1 MAGFEHY
8 AWLMKSE
15 PSEVSVDDVLGMKDC
30 KVGWFGVR
38 NYQAR
43 NFMRDLC
50 KIGDPVLFYHSSC
63 AQPGIVGIGEIASE
77 PYPDPTQFD
86 ETSEYFDAKSTQ
98 AKPRWV
104 QVDVHILHKVKL
116 AKIFPIQIFKFS
128 NHTRGLSGT
137 HNNRPYGFI
146 RLLYGIYGRPFGYRR
161 RHDHY
166 TVPDYADPVEF
177 DSP

>member
-77 PYPDPTQFD
+77 PYPDP
-86 ETSEYFDAKSTQ
+86 
-98 AKPRWV
+98 RWV

-116 AKIFPIQIFKFS
+116 VSIAELRTIPGCEGMRVLQKG
-128 NHTRGLSGT
+128 NRLSIT
-137 HNNRPYGFI
+137 
-146 RLLYGIYGRPFGYRR
+146 
-161 RHDHY
+161 
-166 TVPDYADPVEF
+166 PVNE
-177 DSP
+177 DEWKALQPHLISQT

>member
-77 PYPDPTQFD
+77 PYPDRSLMKLQNISTRRVLRRSPAGF
-86 ETSEYFDAKSTQ
+86 KSMC
-98 AKPRWV
+98 
-104 QVDVHILHKVKL
+104 
-116 AKIFPIQIFKFS
+116 IFFIKS
-128 NHTRGLSGT
+128 NSFLSL
-137 HNNRPYGFI
+137 N
-146 RLLYGIYGRPFGYRR
+146 
-161 RHDHY
+161 
-166 TVPDYADPVEF
+166 
-177 DSP
+177 

>member
-1 MAGFEHY
+1 MAGFEDY

-15 PSEVSVDDVLGMKDC
+15 PSEVSVDDVLQMDGC

-77 PYPDPTQFD
+77 PYPDPTQFE
-86 ETSEYFDAKSTQ
+86 ETSGYFDAKSTQ
-98 AKPRWV
+98 EKPRWV
-104 QVDVHILHKVKL
+104 QVDVRVLHKVRLVSIAELRTIPGCEGMRVLQKG
-116 AKIFPIQIFKFS
+116 
-128 NHTRGLSGT
+128 NRLSIT
-137 HNNRPYGFI
+137 PVNEDEWKALQPYLI
-146 RLLYGIYGRPFGYRR
+146 PQ
-161 RHDHY
+161 
-166 TVPDYADPVEF
+166 T
-177 DSP
+177 

>member
-1 MAGFEHY
+1 MNY
-8 AWLMKSE
+8 WLFKSE
-15 PSEVSVDDVLGMKDC
+15 PDTWSWDQQVARGDAGEEWG
-30 KVGWFGVR
+30 GVR

-116 AKIFPIQIFKFS
+116 VSIAELRTIPGCEGMRVLQKG
-128 NHTRGLSGT
+128 NRLSIT
-137 HNNRPYGFI
+137 
-146 RLLYGIYGRPFGYRR
+146 
-161 RHDHY
+161 
-166 TVPDYADPVEF
+166 PVNE
-177 DSP
+177 DEWKALQPHLISQT

>member
-15 PSEVSVDDVLGMKDC
+15 PSEVSVDDVLQMDGC

-77 PYPDPTQFD
+77 PYPDPTQFE
-86 ETSEYFDAKSTQ
+86 ETSGYFDAKSTQ
-98 AKPRWV
+98 EKPRWV
-104 QVDVHILHKVKL
+104 QVDVRVLHKVRL
-116 AKIFPIQIFKFS
+116 VSSQSFERFPAVRECASFKRAIAS
-128 NHTRGLSGT
+128 RS
-137 HNNRPYGFI
+137 RP
-146 RLLYGIYGRPFGYRR
+146 
-161 RHDHY
+161 
-166 TVPDYADPVEF
+166 
-177 DSP
+177 

>member
-15 PSEVSVDDVLGMKDC
+15 PSEVSVDDVLQMDGC

-63 AQPGIVGIGEIASE
+63 TQPGIVGIGEIASE
-77 PYPDPTQFD
+77 PYPDPTQFE
-86 ETSEYFDAKSTQ
+86 ETSGYFDAKSTQ
-98 AKPRWV
+98 EKPRWV
-104 QVDVHILHKVKL
+104 QVDVRVLHKVRLVSIAELRTIPGCEGMRVLQKG
-116 AKIFPIQIFKFS
+116 
-128 NHTRGLSGT
+128 NRLSIT
-137 HNNRPYGFI
+137 PVNEDEWKALQPYLI
-146 RLLYGIYGRPFGYRR
+146 PQ
-161 RHDHY
+161 
-166 TVPDYADPVEF
+166 T
-177 DSP
+177 

>member
-63 AQPGIVGIGEIASE
+63 AQPGIVGIGELPPNLIRIRRSLMKLQNISTRRVLRRSPAG
-77 PYPDPTQFD
+77 F
-86 ETSEYFDAKSTQ
+86 KSMC
-98 AKPRWV
+98 
-104 QVDVHILHKVKL
+104 
-116 AKIFPIQIFKFS
+116 IFFIKS
-128 NHTRGLSGT
+128 NSFLSL
-137 HNNRPYGFI
+137 N
-146 RLLYGIYGRPFGYRR
+146 
-161 RHDHY
+161 
-166 TVPDYADPVEF
+166 
-177 DSP
+177 

>member
-15 PSEVSVDDVLGMKDC
+15 PSEVSVDDVLQMDGC

-77 PYPDPTQFD
+77 PYPDPTQFE
-86 ETSEYFDAKSTQ
+86 ETSGE
-98 AKPRWV
+98 
-104 QVDVHILHKVKL
+104 H
-116 AKIFPIQIFKFS
+116 
-128 NHTRGLSGT
+128 SGKT
-137 HNNRPYGFI
+137 ALGS
-146 RLLYGIYGRPFGYRR
+146 GRCSR
-161 RHDHY
+161 
-166 TVPDYADPVEF
+166 TA
-177 DSP
+177 

>member
-50 KIGDPVLFYHSSC
+50 KIGDPSFSTTLRVLSLASS
-63 AQPGIVGIGEIASE
+63 V
-77 PYPDPTQFD
+77 
-86 ETSEYFDAKSTQ
+86 
-98 AKPRWV
+98 
-104 QVDVHILHKVKL
+104 LVKL
-116 AKIFPIQIFKFS
+116 PPNLIRIRRSLMKLQNISTRRVLRRSPAGFKSMCVFFIKS
-128 NHTRGLSGT
+128 NSFLSL
-137 HNNRPYGFI
+137 N
-146 RLLYGIYGRPFGYRR
+146 
-161 RHDHY
+161 
-166 TVPDYADPVEF
+166 
-177 DSP
+177 

>member
-15 PSEVSVDDVLGMKDC
+15 PSEVSVDDVLQMDGC

-50 KIGDPVLFYHSSC
+50 KIGDPVLFYHSSF

-77 PYPDPTQFD
+77 PYPDPTQFE
-86 ETSEYFDAKSTQ
+86 ETSGYFDAKSTQ
-98 AKPRWV
+98 EKPRWV
-104 QVDVHILHKVKL
+104 QVDVRVLHKVRLVSIAELRTIPGCEGMRVLQKG
-116 AKIFPIQIFKFS
+116 
-128 NHTRGLSGT
+128 NRLSIT
-137 HNNRPYGFI
+137 PVNEDEWKALQPYLI
-146 RLLYGIYGRPFGYRR
+146 PQ
-161 RHDHY
+161 
-166 TVPDYADPVEF
+166 T
-177 DSP
+177 

>member
-15 PSEVSVDDVLGMKDC
+15 PSEVSVDDVLQMDGC

-77 PYPDPTQFD
+77 PYPDPTQFE
-86 ETSEYFDAKSTQ
+86 ETSGYFDAKSTQ
-98 AKPRWV
+98 EKPRWV
-104 QVDVHILHKVKL
+104 QVDVRVLHKV
-116 AKIFPIQIFKFS
+116 
-128 NHTRGLSGT
+128 
-137 HNNRPYGFI
+137 
-146 RLLYGIYGRPFGYRR
+146 RLVSIAEL
-161 RHDHY
+161 
-166 TVPDYADPVEF
+166 
-177 DSP
+177 

>member
-50 KIGDPVLFYHSSC
+50 KIGPGPFLPLFVCSARH
-63 AQPGIVGIGEIASE
+63 
-77 PYPDPTQFD
+77 
-86 ETSEYFDAKSTQ
+86 
-98 AKPRWV
+98 
-104 QVDVHILHKVKL
+104 
-116 AKIFPIQIFKFS
+116 
-128 NHTRGLSGT
+128 
-137 HNNRPYGFI
+137 
-146 RLLYGIYGRPFGYRR
+146 RR
-161 RHDHY
+161 Y
-166 TVPDYADPVEF
+166 W
-177 DSP
+177 

>member
-15 PSEVSVDDVLGMKDC
+15 PSEVSVDDVLQMDGC

-77 PYPDPTQFD
+77 PYPDPTQFE
-86 ETSEYFDAKSTQ
+86 ETSGYFDAKSTQ
-98 AKPRWV
+98 ENRAGFRSMFAYCIRSDW
-104 QVDVHILHKVKL
+104 
-116 AKIFPIQIFKFS
+116 FPSQSFERFPAVRECASFKRAIAS
-128 NHTRGLSGT
+128 RS
-137 HNNRPYGFI
+137 RP
-146 RLLYGIYGRPFGYRR
+146 
-161 RHDHY
+161 
-166 TVPDYADPVEF
+166 
-177 DSP
+177 

>member
-15 PSEVSVDDVLGMKDC
+15 PSEVSVDDVLQMDGC

-63 AQPGIVGIGEIASE
+63 AQPGIVGIGEILPNLIRIRHSLKKLPDTSMLRALRKNRAGFRSMFAYCIRSDWFPSQSFERFPAVRECAS
-77 PYPDPTQFD
+77 
-86 ETSEYFDAKSTQ
+86 
-98 AKPRWV
+98 
-104 QVDVHILHKVKL
+104 
-116 AKIFPIQIFKFS
+116 FKRAIAS
-128 NHTRGLSGT
+128 RS
-137 HNNRPYGFI
+137 RP
-146 RLLYGIYGRPFGYRR
+146 
-161 RHDHY
+161 
-166 TVPDYADPVEF
+166 
-177 DSP
+177 